1 MSNYD
6 NLKDE
11 MILAASRAYTRGIQ
25 TGSGGNF
32 SARVPGKDLMIVK
45 SSGGSFM
52 DANRD
57 NLIVTDFDGTV
68 VEGTGKPT
76 REALLH
82 GYIYKIAP
90 TVGGVM
96 HCHAPWS
103 IGWAYTRK
111 PLDGVTLHTQL
122 KFGCPIHVLDV
133 KTPMVEQKD
142 FPLVKSLFDET
153 PGLPAFLLVDH
164 GIVAVGDTVI
174 NAEHNAEL
182 VEETAMVA
190 FLKAIAAS
198 KLFD

>member
-1 MSNYD
+1 MNDYD
-6 NLKDE
+6 SIKDQ

-52 DANRD
+52 DATRE
-57 NLIVTDFDGTV
+57 NLLVTDFDGHV
-68 VEGTGKPT
+68 VEGEGKPT

-90 TVGGVM
+90 QVSGVM
-96 HCHAPWS
+96 HCHAPWA
-103 IGWAYTRK
+103 IGWACTQR

-122 KFGCPIHVLDV
+122 KFGCPIQVLDV
-133 KTPMVEQKD
+133 KTPMVEAKD
-142 FPLVKSLFDET
+142 FPLVKALFDESPKT
-153 PGLPAFLLVDH
+153 PAFLLVDH

-190 FLKAIAAS
+190 FLKSIART
-198 KLFD
+198 KF